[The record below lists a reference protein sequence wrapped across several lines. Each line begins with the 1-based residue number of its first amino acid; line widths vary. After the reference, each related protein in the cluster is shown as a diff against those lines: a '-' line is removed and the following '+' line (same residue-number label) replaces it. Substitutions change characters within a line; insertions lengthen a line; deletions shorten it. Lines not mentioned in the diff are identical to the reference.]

1 MLGAD
6 QLTPD
11 SRAASGHD
19 VDFASG
25 FLSGLG
31 GLARVVRKSSL
42 RAAQVGNAHGRELN
56 AAQFL
61 GWERDGNPNDAA
73 KDPILVQHVPER
85 LALAKQ
91 PHVGSPERN
100 GVLAEA
106 DGAPRRP
113 YLYRT

>member
-6 QLTPD
+6 QLTSD
-11 SRAASGHD
+11 SRAGSGHD
-19 VDFASG
+19 VDFASS

-31 GLARVVRKSSL
+31 GLASVVRKSSL

-61 GWERDGNPNDAA
+61 RWKRNGNANDAA

-85 LALAKQ
+85 LTLSKQ
-91 PHVGSPERN
+91 PHIGSAKRN
-100 GVLAEA
+100 GVL
-106 DGAPRRP
+106 P
-113 YLYRT
+113 